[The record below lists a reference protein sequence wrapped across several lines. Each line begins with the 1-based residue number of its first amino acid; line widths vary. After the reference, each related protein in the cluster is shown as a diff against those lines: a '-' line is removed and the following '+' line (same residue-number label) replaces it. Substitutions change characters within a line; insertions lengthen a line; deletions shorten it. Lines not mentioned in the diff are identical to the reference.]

1 MVLYRGT
8 RTTINRSP
16 TYHNVSV
23 HIRNTKRMRCT
34 SVMTLHEIIAEENL
48 TSSNLYRIFLYPFAI
63 IPDGLG
69 FGITH
74 SMVTM
79 MFEMSLQLVNPKIA
93 LPYWDFTIEG
103 AVVDAQLDGDFTRLT
118 EASDLWNEDWFG
130 SVNQEDWQV
139 KNGRWAYLEGPII
152 DQEHRDFPLCCQC
165 RRLQLFVCFTS
176 TRICLFR

>member
-1 MVLYRGT
+1 
-8 RTTINRSP
+8 
-16 TYHNVSV
+16 
-23 HIRNTKRMRCT
+23 
-34 SVMTLHEIIAEENL
+34 MTLHDIFAEENL

-74 SMVTM
+74 SMVTT
-79 MFEMSLQLVNPKIA
+79 MFEMNLQLVKPKIA

-130 SVNQEDWQV
+130 SVDQEDWQV
-139 KNGRWAYLEGPII
+139 KDGRWVYLEVPII
-152 DQEHRDFPLCCQC
+152 DQEHRDFMGTDVFGRVRSPWNVNDRPYLV
-165 RRLQLFVCFTS
+165 RRLGEMRGIHSISLCECFVSFPYTSLFVIS
-176 TRICLFR
+176 SLVLS